1 MFGEYSDCSDYEFW
15 QERQRKR
22 WLEKRPTC
30 DWCDM
35 PIEEKYAYRID
46 NQLICESCIEEYM
59 EDNHRVRIPD

>member
-1 MFGEYSDCSDYEFW
+1 MYGEYSDTSDYEFW

-46 NQLICESCIEEYM
+46 DQLICPECIDEYM
-59 EDNHRVRIPD
+59 EENHRVRLPD